1 MPELPEVETIVRQL
15 NKKVLNKKI
24 VKVEI
29 LDYSFVESKIKNI
42 APAVIKKVWRRAK
55 YIFFELGNHFLLVHL
70 GMTGHFHYVPKG
82 KEADLKSCEK
92 FIMFKF
98 YLNDGSLLT
107 HNSVR
112 KFGQVKLLDREKF
125 QQKLNSLGI
134 EPLSREF
141 TLELFTTMLSKK
153 KKSNLKTLL
162 MDQDFIAGIGN
173 IYAQEA
179 LYHAG
184 ISPLRKAG
192 DLTSSKVKKLHLSIR
207 KILKSAIE
215 HHGTTVESYVHI
227 EGSGGYQKYLTVY
240 GKKDCPKGHPVKKIF
255 LGGRG
260 TYYCSKCQG

>member
-1 MPELPEVETIVRQL
+1 MPELPEVETIVQQL
-15 NKKVLNKKI
+15 NKKVLHKKI

-29 LDYSFVESKIKNI
+29 LDSSFVDSKVKNI
-42 APAVIKKVWRRAK
+42 APAVIKKIWRRAK
-55 YIFFELGNHFLLVHL
+55 YILFELEPNFLLVHL

-82 KEADLKSCEK
+82 KEAELKSCEK

-112 KFGQVKLLDREKF
+112 KFGQIKVLDKEKL
-125 QQKLNSLGI
+125 QQKLSSLGV
-134 EPLSREF
+134 EPLGKEF
-141 TLELFTTMLSKK
+141 TLELFIEMLAKK
-153 KKSNLKTLL
+153 KKANLKTLL
-162 MDQDFIAGIGN
+162 MDQNFIAGIGN

-179 LYHAG
+179 LYHAS
-184 ISPLRKAG
+184 ISPLRKGG
-192 DLTSSKVKKLHLSIR
+192 DLSGSEIKKLYSSIR
-207 KILKSAIE
+207 KLLEAAIE

-240 GKKDCPKGHPVKKIF
+240 GKKQCPQGHPVKKIT

-260 TYYCSKCQG
+260 TYYCSKCQE

>member
-1 MPELPEVETIVRQL
+1 MPELPEVETIVQQL
-15 NKKVLNKKI
+15 NKKVLHKKI

-29 LDYSFVESKIKNI
+29 LDPSFVDSKVKNL
-42 APAVIKKVWRRAK
+42 APTVIKKIWRRAK
-55 YIFFELGNHFLLVHL
+55 YILFELEHNFLLVHL
-70 GMTGHFHYVPKG
+70 GMTGHFHYVLKG
-82 KEADLKSCEK
+82 KEAELKSCEK

-112 KFGQVKLLDREKF
+112 KFGQIKVLDKEKL
-125 QQKLNSLGI
+125 QQKLSSLGI
-134 EPLSREF
+134 EPLSKEF
-141 TLELFTTMLSKK
+141 TLELFTEMLAKK

-162 MDQDFIAGIGN
+162 MDQNFIAGLGN

-179 LYHAG
+179 MYHAG
-184 ISPLRKAG
+184 IGPSRKAG
-192 DLTSSKVKKLHLSIR
+192 ELADFEIKKLYLSIR
-207 KILKSAIE
+207 KILESAIE

-240 GKKDCPKGHPVKKIF
+240 GKKQCPKGHPVKKIT

-260 TYYCSKCQG
+260 TYYCSKCQE